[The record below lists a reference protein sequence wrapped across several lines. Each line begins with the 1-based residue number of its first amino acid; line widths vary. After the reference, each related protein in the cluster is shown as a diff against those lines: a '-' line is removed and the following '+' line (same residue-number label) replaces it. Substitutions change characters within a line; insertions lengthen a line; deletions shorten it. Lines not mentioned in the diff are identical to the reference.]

1 MGHSAQIYDAG
12 FVCPDVKN
20 YAACLSGLRD
30 VGGRQ
35 ILSGFARRR
44 YEEKF
49 SLSAIVSSYVKI
61 YDTIET
67 KA

>member
-1 MGHSAQIYDAG
+1 
-12 FVCPDVKN
+12 
-20 YAACLSGLRD
+20 
-30 VGGRQ
+30 
-35 ILSGFARRR
+35 LSGFARRR

-67 KA
+67 KV